1 MGALF
6 GKKPQQPQVARMP
19 VENDE
24 DAQAAAD
31 RQRRAIATRTGRSS
45 TILSRGGTDGG
56 TAAYRNSLLG
66 QAG

>member
-31 RQRRAIATRTGRSS
+31 RQRRAIATRSGRSS
-45 TILSRGGTDGG
+45 TILSRGTEGG